1 MDVILLEKVGRL
13 GVVGDKVAVK
23 SGYGRNYLIPTGKAI
38 FATADNVARFEQQR
52 AELLK
57 NAADKLAAA
66 RARAEALGNIDE
78 LVIKAVAGQEGR
90 LFGSIG
96 AKDVADAATA
106 AGVEVTKSEI
116 KMPAGAIRE
125 LGSYDI
131 DVQLHADIT
140 QTVKVTVV
148 AE

>member
-13 GVVGDKVAVK
+13 GAVGDKVAVK

-125 LGSYDI
+125 LGIYDI

-140 QTVKVTVV
+140 QTVKVNVV

>member
-116 KMPAGAIRE
+116 KMPAGAIRD

>member
-125 LGSYDI
+125 LGIYDI

-140 QTVKVTVV
+140 QTVKVNVV